1 MPQRAVVGELTSH
14 GLMLVPVARFCPEAL
29 NCLDV
34 GKQQKL
40 GPCENRVLA
49 RGFDRRDRT
58 KMLRI
63 LAGERF
69 E

>member
-1 MPQRAVVGELTSH
+1 MGELTSH
-14 GLMLVPVARFCPEAL
+14 GLMVVAVVRFCPEAL

-40 GPCENRVLA
+40 GPCENRVLTC
-49 RGFDRRDRT
+49 GSDRRDRT

-63 LAGERF
+63 LAGERC